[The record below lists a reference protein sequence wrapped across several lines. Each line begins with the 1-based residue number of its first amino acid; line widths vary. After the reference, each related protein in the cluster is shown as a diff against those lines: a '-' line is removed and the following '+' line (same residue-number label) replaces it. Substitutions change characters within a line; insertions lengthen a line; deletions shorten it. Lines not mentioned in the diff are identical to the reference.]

1 MYQPHQLQTSEVNK
15 LATIYGSVKNIYEE
29 QKTSKAGRPF
39 SVKIAVVEVS
49 GGGGE
54 ERIELGFANKAPKN
68 ISVGGFYQFD
78 TELKYGKHQYRS
90 HSEASASA
98 APAGASASGGASG
111 GAVPHYSKNAGFLV
125 KTFPV
130 PIDHP
135 DRSIIRQNSIGH
147 AKDILHNAGYQV
159 EFAPDNEDG
168 MHLIGADD
176 FCEKLI
182 AIAMRLE
189 DFATGDYEL
198 RKLKELGEDE

>member
-39 SVKIAVVEVS
+39 SVKIAVVEVAS
-49 GGGGE
+49 GGGE

-90 HSEASASA
+90 HSEASAGTV
-98 APAGASASGGASG
+98 PASASASGGASG

-135 DRSIIRQNSIGH
+135 DRSIIRQNALGH
-147 AKDILHNAGYQV
+147 ARAALNDAGYMV
-159 EFAPDNEDG
+159 TFDAPDGEW
-168 MHLIGADD
+168 
-176 FCEKLI
+176 KLHPEEYMERVI
-182 AIAMRLE
+182 ALAMAFE